1 MVETAFV
8 GASLGILAVAT
19 AGALAAIS
27 FWRPRLGLYAILALT
42 PTQFIFIPVSD
53 FFISPADVL
62 VLAGTAG
69 LAFRLVRG
77 DARTLRS
84 MRLHVYLG
92 LMIAGY
98 LIGFLALDHFSR
110 TLVRVPMAIVP
121 SVLACELLVE
131 RRHLARA
138 IAALVASGL
147 LDTAYGMYFLAIG
160 QPLHPTRF
168 SGMMG
173 VNFSAM
179 VILTAAA
186 VAFAY
191 VARTKVP
198 MKLALP
204 AVLALAGLA
213 TLSKM
218 GLIALVVAWVIVIS
232 RVATRTNR
240 RLVVATAVL
249 LVGVAL
255 TQSAVRERVLARARP
270 EVQLDGVHRTSTDV
284 RILIL
289 RSAWRGLGDEPL
301 FGVGYFGF
309 EPYSRRDPEIRASTA
324 GLGYGTHNTYL
335 EILVEGGLLTFI
347 PFLMHFLSYG
357 RALRYAWPAVVK
369 RHDVIAAAALA
380 ALIVVLISAAV
391 ANVLLHY
398 LFWSICGL
406 TLACLERL
414 RVEAQVGPGQQ
425 DSRAS

>member
-1 MVETAFV
+1 MVETVFTA
-8 GASLGILAVAT
+8 ASLATVAAAA
-19 AGALAAIS
+19 AGVLAAIS
-27 FWRPRLGLYAILALT
+27 FWRPRLGLYAIFALT
-42 PTQFIFIPVSD
+42 PTQFIFIPVST

-69 LAFRLVRG
+69 LAVRVLRG
-77 DARTLRS
+77 DPRTLHA
-84 MRLHVYLG
+84 MRLHVLLG
-92 LMIAGY
+92 VMIAAY
-98 LIGFLALDHFSR
+98 LIGFVALDHFSR
-110 TLVRVPMAIVP
+110 TLIRVPMAIVP

-131 RRHLARA
+131 RRYLARG
-138 IAALVASGL
+138 IGALVAAGL
-147 LDTAYGMYFLAIG
+147 LDTAYGVYFLAIG

-179 VILTAAA
+179 VILTSAA

-191 VARTKVP
+191 LARTKVTL
-198 MKLALP
+198 KLALP
-204 AVLALAGLA
+204 AVLTLAGLA

-218 GLIALVVAWVIVIS
+218 GLIALVVAWAIVIW

-240 RLVVATAVL
+240 RLVVATAAV

-255 TQSAVRERVLARARP
+255 TQGAVRDRLLARARP
-270 EVQLDGVHRTSTDV
+270 EVQLDGIERTSTDV
-284 RILIL
+284 RVMIL
-289 RSAWRGLGDEPL
+289 RSAWRGLGDDPL

-335 EILVEGGLLTFI
+335 EILVEGGLLAFI
-347 PFLMHFLSYG
+347 PFLLHFLSYG
-357 RALRYAWPAVVK
+357 RGFKYAWPAVAK

-414 RVEAQVGPGQQ
+414 RIEAQLEPTFQ
-425 DSRAS
+425 DSHRS